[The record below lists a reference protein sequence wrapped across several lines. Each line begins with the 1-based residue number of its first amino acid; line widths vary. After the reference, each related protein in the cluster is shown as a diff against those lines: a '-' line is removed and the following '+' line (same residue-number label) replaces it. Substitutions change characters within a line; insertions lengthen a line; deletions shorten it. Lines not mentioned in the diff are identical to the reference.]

1 MPKIPPSQMF
11 KLLRGTASA
20 AEVAQEHGLSVEAV
34 EALQA
39 SFVDGLEAGR
49 GAGAGRSFK
58 RAAIA
63 LTVVTAVL
71 LAPRAFS
78 GTCATPAFFSSLGLS
93 FLCANDPAVAAD
105 LNNNTKQLA
114 TLMSAKVGTLGPADG
129 GNSNISTG
137 TLSTSGLVTAPR
149 AAISFY
155 APPYA
160 VWDAAQGGD
169 GQAAILND
177 NGSLKGLV
185 LMGNTSNG
193 GNRRVRVYDD
203 LTISGRLSVGDKQC
217 RTFDSGCQGSGT
229 LEFLDRH
236 TLKCNADEAM
246 QGLLPFNCGGG
257 TVKISVTCCKY

>member
-1 MPKIPPSQMF
+1 MPKIPTSQMF

-20 AEVAQEHGLSVEAV
+20 AQLAQEHGLSVET

-39 SFVDGLEAGR
+39 TFVDGLEVG
-49 GAGAGRSFK
+49 
-58 RAAIA
+58 RAAGGRRMRRASIA
-63 LTVVTAVL
+63 VVVVVAVL
-71 LAPRAFS
+71 LAPKAFS
-78 GTCATPAFFSSLGLS
+78 GTCATPTFFSSLGLN

-105 LNNNTKQLA
+105 LNTNTQQLA
-114 TLMSAKVGTLGPADG
+114 TLMTAKVGTLGPADG

-137 TLSTSGLVTAPR
+137 TLTTSGLVTAPR

-160 VWDAAQGGD
+160 VWDAAQGGA
-169 GQAAILND
+169 GSAAILND
-177 NGSLKGLV
+177 NGALKGLV

-203 LTISGRLSVGDKQC
+203 LTVSGRLSVGDKQC
-217 RTFDSGCQGSGT
+217 RSFDSGCQGSGT

-246 QGLLPFNCGGG
+246 QGLAAFNCGGG
-257 TVKISVTCCKY
+257 NVKLTLTCCKY